1 MFFKCRSS
9 EDKIAIHVFFIVEAY
24 SHIHCSKTIP
34 QGIIIYPPL
43 GNDITQIKTSI
54 FVSCNLIG

>member
-9 EDKIAIHVFFIVEAY
+9 EDKIAIHVFFIVEA
-24 SHIHCSKTIP
+24 SLFTHSKTIP